1 MRRLFS
7 ILFVVVAL
15 AGPMAGGAAH
25 ARDDERGDHGR
36 GREARGAEFQ
46 DGRGYERRGY
56 ERRDDRGG
64 RYEGPQPSYERRRE
78 DRGRY
83 EGERGRMSR
92 DYGPPP
98 SAGPAFGYGPPAG
111 RSVRRGGYMPP
122 AFHGP
127 ALGDYGR
134 YRLRS
139 PPRGYAWYRV
149 GGGYALVSLYTGQI
163 FDMIP
168 D

>member
-1 MRRLFS
+1 MRRLLS
-7 ILFVVVAL
+7 ILFAVVAL

-25 ARDDERGDHGR
+25 ARDDDRRDHDR
-36 GREARGAEFQ
+36 GREARGSEFQ
-46 DGRGYERRGY
+46 RGRGYEN
-56 ERRDDRGG
+56 RDDRGG

-78 DRGRY
+78 DGGRY
-83 EGERGRMSR
+83 EGERGRMWR
-92 DYGPPP
+92 DYGSPL
-98 SAGPAFGYGPPAG
+98 SVGPALGYEPPAG

-149 GGGYALVSLYTGQI
+149 GGI
-163 FDMIP
+163 
-168 D
+168 

>member
-1 MRRLFS
+1 MTSQRIFSATMRRLLS
-7 ILFVVVAL
+7 TLFAVVAL
-15 AGPMAGGAAH
+15 ASPLAGGAAH
-25 ARDDERGDHGR
+25 AQDGGRHDH
-36 GREARGAEFQ
+36 GREARGAEPQ
-46 DGRGYERRGY
+46 RGRGED
-56 ERRDDRGG
+56 RRDDRGG
-64 RYEGPQPSYERRRE
+64 RYEGPSPSYERRR
-78 DRGRY
+78 DDPGRY
-83 EGERGRMSR
+83 DGERGRMSR

-98 SAGPAFGYGPPAG
+98 AQGYEPPTG

-122 AFHGP
+122 AFQGA

-134 YRLRS
+134 YRLRP

-149 GGGYALVSLYTGQI
+149 GGGYALVSIYTGQI